1 MTADMDTEESGV
13 LVIIK
18 RRLTPLVQVEVE
30 PVGRWFHG
38 YEARRLRGHL
48 ISSAGE
54 SEEESEGEEGPE
66 VEIEDDIQYLRSLN
80 PADWKDQDHYAVL
93 GLKKYRYKASDEDI
107 KRAYRMMVLRHH
119 PDKRRGAGEEIRD
132 DDDYFTCI
140 TKAYEILGDPVK
152 RRSWDSIDS
161 EFDDDVPVVNNYNK
175 TNFFE
180 VFTPVLER
188 NARWSTRK
196 HVPGLGK
203 PDDPKQKVDRFYAFW
218 YDFESWREFS
228 YLDEEEK
235 EKGQD
240 REERRWIEK
249 QNKVERARRRK
260 EEMARLR
267 RLVDNTYACD
277 PRITK
282 FKEEEK
288 ERRLAQ
294 KKAKADA
301 IRQKMEEEERIR
313 REAEEA
319 ERKKREAEEA
329 EQRAKQEIEKKER
342 EALKKAYKKERKTL
356 RSLCKDNNYY
366 TNEESERVQLM
377 TDVELLCEALELIKI
392 EELNKELA
400 QAGKDHTK
408 GRGVV
413 MKEVTEV
420 RNRIKREREEV
431 AAAASRG
438 GSGSGGEGLSH
449 KSWCQDDLQLLI
461 KAVNLFPAG
470 TTKRWDVVAEYIN
483 QHTPT
488 TGIVRHAKEVLSKA
502 KELQHSDQYMREAAN
517 KNAYHSMEKSQGKP
531 TISDA
536 TASQRFDT
544 PQEMLGMNTMAWGAE
559 EQRLLEQALKTFP
572 VSTQDRWDRI
582 AECVPNRTK
591 KDCMRRYKELVEM
604 VKAKKAA
611 QAAAAAKK

>member
-1 MTADMDTEESGV
+1 METEDSNV
-13 LVIIK
+13 TLIIK
-18 RRLTPLVQVEVE
+18 RRLAPLIQVEVE
-30 PVGRWFHG
+30 PVGRWFHA

-54 SEEESEGEEGPE
+54 SEEESEEEESPDVE
-66 VEIEDDIQYLRSLN
+66 VEDDIRYLRSLN
-80 PADWKDQDHYAVL
+80 PAEWKNQDHYAVL

-107 KRAYRMMVLRHH
+107 KRAHRMMVLRHH

-140 TKAYEILGDPVK
+140 TKAYEILGDPLK
-152 RRSWDSIDS
+152 RRSWDSVDP
-161 EFDDDVPVVNNYNK
+161 EFDDDVPSVSANNK
-175 TNFFE
+175 SNFFK

-188 NARWSTRK
+188 NARWSLRK

-203 PDDPKQKVDRFYAFW
+203 PDDTRQKVDRFYGFW

-260 EEMARLR
+260 EEMSRLR
-267 RLVDNTYACD
+267 RLVDNAYACD
-277 PRITK
+277 PRIAR

-294 KKAKADA
+294 KKARADA
-301 IRQKMEEEERIR
+301 QRQKQEEEERIR

-319 ERKKREAEEA
+319 ERKIREAEEA
-329 EQRAKQEIEKKER
+329 ELKAKQEVEKKER
-342 EALKKAYKKERKTL
+342 EALKKAFKKERKTL
-356 RSLCKDNNYY
+356 RTLCKDHNYF
-366 TNEESERVQLM
+366 TSNEDEKVQLM
-377 TDVELLCEALELIKI
+377 TDVELLCEALELTRI

-400 QAGKDHTK
+400 GAAKDRVKGKDVLMK
-408 GRGVV
+408 G
-413 MKEVTEV
+413 VTEV
-420 RNRIKREREEV
+420 QNRIKREREEA
-431 AAAASRG
+431 AAAASKG
-438 GSGSGGEGLSH
+438 GGGGGGDGSSH
-449 KSWCQDDLQLLI
+449 KPWNQEDLQLLI

-470 TTKRWDVVAEYIN
+470 TTKRWEVVAEYIN
-483 QHTPT
+483 QHTST
-488 TGIVRHAKEVLSKA
+488 SITRIAKEVLAKA
-502 KELQHSDQYMREAAN
+502 KELQHSDQHLREAAN
-517 KNAYHSMEKSQGKP
+517 KNAYQSMEKTQGKP
-531 TISDA
+531 TISDS

-559 EQRLLEQALKTFP
+559 EQRLLEQALKTYP
-572 VSTQDRWDRI
+572 VSTTDRWDRI

-611 QAAAAAKK
+611 QAAAAKK

>member
-1 MTADMDTEESGV
+1 METEDSNV
-13 LVIIK
+13 TLIIK
-18 RRLTPLVQVEVE
+18 RRLAPLIQVEVE
-30 PVGRWFHG
+30 PVGRWFHA

-54 SEEESEGEEGPE
+54 SEEESEEEESPDVE
-66 VEIEDDIQYLRSLN
+66 VEDDIRYLRSLN
-80 PADWKDQDHYAVL
+80 PAEWKNQDHYAVL

-107 KRAYRMMVLRHH
+107 KRAHRMMVLRHH

-140 TKAYEILGDPVK
+140 TKAYEILGDPLK
-152 RRSWDSIDS
+152 RRSWDSVDP
-161 EFDDDVPVVNNYNK
+161 EFDDDVPSVSSNNK
-175 TNFFE
+175 SNFFK

-188 NARWSTRK
+188 NARWSLRK

-203 PDDPKQKVDRFYAFW
+203 PDDTRQKVDRFYGFW

-260 EEMARLR
+260 EEMSRLR
-267 RLVDNTYACD
+267 RLVDNAYACD
-277 PRITK
+277 PRIAR

-294 KKAKADA
+294 KKARADA
-301 IRQKMEEEERIR
+301 QRQKQEEEERIR

-319 ERKKREAEEA
+319 ERKIREAEEA
-329 EQRAKQEIEKKER
+329 ELKAKQEVEKKER
-342 EALKKAYKKERKTL
+342 EALKKAFKKERKTL
-356 RSLCKDNNYY
+356 RTLCKDHNYF
-366 TNEESERVQLM
+366 TSNEDEKVQLM
-377 TDVELLCEALELIKI
+377 TDVELLCEALELTRI

-400 QAGKDHTK
+400 GAAKDRVKGKDVLMK
-408 GRGVV
+408 G
-413 MKEVTEV
+413 VTEV
-420 RNRIKREREEV
+420 QNRIKREREEA
-431 AAAASRG
+431 AAAASKG
-438 GSGSGGEGLSH
+438 GGGGGGDGSSH
-449 KSWCQDDLQLLI
+449 KPWNQEDLQLLI

-470 TTKRWDVVAEYIN
+470 TTKRWEVVAEYIN
-483 QHTPT
+483 QHTST
-488 TGIVRHAKEVLSKA
+488 SITRIAKEVLAKA
-502 KELQHSDQYMREAAN
+502 KELQHSDQHLREAAN
-517 KNAYHSMEKSQGKP
+517 KNAYQSMEKTQGKP
-531 TISDA
+531 TISDS

-559 EQRLLEQALKTFP
+559 EQRLLEQALKTYP
-572 VSTQDRWDRI
+572 VSTTDRWDRI

-611 QAAAAAKK
+611 QAAAAKK

>member
-1 MTADMDTEESGV
+1 MTIEMETEDSNV
-13 LVIIK
+13 TLIIK
-18 RRLTPLVQVEVE
+18 RRLAPLIQVEVE
-30 PVGRWFHG
+30 PVGRWFHA

-54 SEEESEGEEGPE
+54 SEEESEEEESPDVE
-66 VEIEDDIQYLRSLN
+66 VEDDIRYLRSLN
-80 PADWKDQDHYAVL
+80 PAEWKNQDHYAVL

-107 KRAYRMMVLRHH
+107 KRAHRMMVLRHH

-140 TKAYEILGDPVK
+140 TKAYEILGDPLK
-152 RRSWDSIDS
+152 RRSWDSVDP
-161 EFDDDVPVVNNYNK
+161 EFDDDVPSVSSNNK
-175 TNFFE
+175 SNFFK

-188 NARWSTRK
+188 NARWSLRK

-203 PDDPKQKVDRFYAFW
+203 PDDTRQKVDRFYGFW

-260 EEMARLR
+260 EEMSRLR
-267 RLVDNTYACD
+267 RLVDNAYACD
-277 PRITK
+277 PRIAR

-294 KKAKADA
+294 KKARADA
-301 IRQKMEEEERIR
+301 QRQKQEEEERIR

-319 ERKKREAEEA
+319 ERKIREAEEA
-329 EQRAKQEIEKKER
+329 ELKAKQEVEKKER
-342 EALKKAYKKERKTL
+342 EALKKAFKKERKTL
-356 RSLCKDNNYY
+356 RTLCKDHNYF
-366 TNEESERVQLM
+366 TSNEDEKVQLM
-377 TDVELLCEALELIKI
+377 TDVELLCEALELTRI

-400 QAGKDHTK
+400 GAAKDRVKGKDVLMK
-408 GRGVV
+408 G
-413 MKEVTEV
+413 VTEV
-420 RNRIKREREEV
+420 QNRIKREREEA
-431 AAAASRG
+431 AAAASKG
-438 GSGSGGEGLSH
+438 GGGGGGDGSSH
-449 KSWCQDDLQLLI
+449 KPWNQEDLQLLI

-470 TTKRWDVVAEYIN
+470 TTKRWEVVAEYIN
-483 QHTPT
+483 QHTST
-488 TGIVRHAKEVLSKA
+488 SITRIAKEVLAKA
-502 KELQHSDQYMREAAN
+502 KELQHSDQHLREAAN
-517 KNAYHSMEKSQGKP
+517 KNAYQSMEKTQGKP
-531 TISDA
+531 TISDS

-559 EQRLLEQALKTFP
+559 EQRLLEQALKTYP
-572 VSTQDRWDRI
+572 VSTTDRWDRI

-611 QAAAAAKK
+611 QAAAAKK

>member
-1 MTADMDTEESGV
+1 MTIEMETEDSNV
-13 LVIIK
+13 TLIIK
-18 RRLTPLVQVEVE
+18 RRLAPLIQVEVE
-30 PVGRWFHG
+30 PVGRWFHA

-54 SEEESEGEEGPE
+54 SEEESEEEESPDVE
-66 VEIEDDIQYLRSLN
+66 VEDDIRYLRSLN
-80 PADWKDQDHYAVL
+80 PAEWKNQDHYAVL

-107 KRAYRMMVLRHH
+107 KRAHRMMVLRHH

-140 TKAYEILGDPVK
+140 TKAYEILGDPLK
-152 RRSWDSIDS
+152 RRSWDSVDP
-161 EFDDDVPVVNNYNK
+161 EFDDDVPSVSSNNK
-175 TNFFE
+175 SNFFK

-188 NARWSTRK
+188 NARWSLRK

-203 PDDPKQKVDRFYAFW
+203 PDDTRQKVDRFYGFW

-260 EEMARLR
+260 EEMSRLR
-267 RLVDNTYACD
+267 RLVDNAYACD
-277 PRITK
+277 PRIAR

-294 KKAKADA
+294 KKARADA
-301 IRQKMEEEERIR
+301 QRQKQEEEERIR
-313 REAEEA
+313 REAEEV
-319 ERKKREAEEA
+319 ERKIREAEEA
-329 EQRAKQEIEKKER
+329 ELKAKQEVEKKER
-342 EALKKAYKKERKTL
+342 EALKKAFKKERKTL
-356 RSLCKDNNYY
+356 RTLCKDHNYF
-366 TNEESERVQLM
+366 TSNEDEKVQLM
-377 TDVELLCEALELIKI
+377 TDVELLCEALELTRI

-400 QAGKDHTK
+400 GAAKDRVKGKDVLMK
-408 GRGVV
+408 G
-413 MKEVTEV
+413 VTEV
-420 RNRIKREREEV
+420 QNRIKREREEA
-431 AAAASRG
+431 AAAASKG
-438 GSGSGGEGLSH
+438 GGGGGGDGSSH
-449 KSWCQDDLQLLI
+449 KPWNQEDLQLLI

-470 TTKRWDVVAEYIN
+470 TTKRWEVVAEYIN
-483 QHTPT
+483 QHTST
-488 TGIVRHAKEVLSKA
+488 SITRIAKEVLAKA
-502 KELQHSDQYMREAAN
+502 KELQHSDQHLREAAN
-517 KNAYHSMEKSQGKP
+517 KNAYQSMEKTQGKP
-531 TISDA
+531 TISDS

-559 EQRLLEQALKTFP
+559 EQRLLEQALKTYP
-572 VSTQDRWDRI
+572 VSTTDRWDRI

-611 QAAAAAKK
+611 QAAAAKK